1 MLVWLVFIGLL
12 LFTFY
17 AMFVLAYWSINFVV
31 SNFQNGRSISFTN
44 PFNIIKLDLLNETAT
59 HINNDVLHDNDL

>member
-44 PFNIIKLDLLNETAT
+44 LFNIIKLDLLNETAT